1 MAAARWRYVNGGLEC
16 VGTSGTIGALL
27 PNGNWFDLDLPFGF
41 PFTDLLRDVNGTAL
55 PK

>member
-1 MAAARWRYVNGGLEC
+1 VNGGLEC
-16 VGTSGTIGALL
+16 VGTSGIIGALL

-41 PFTDLLRDVNGTAL
+41 PFTNLLRDVNGTAL